1 MSLKLLKRKLRIK
14 RQFAYFEYLGG
25 HIYYY
30 NQNLAGKQIN
40 ELTMILN
47 QQYESASQRIE
58 KIRQNL
64 CTNFG
69 IVDIVNYPET
79 DLWDPLPK
87 PPFGKIYYL
96 DWVKEIKKKYN
107 KSAYKNL
114 ICSGCPY
121 SKGVEWMNTFN
132 EVPCEL
138 VNGAL
143 YLLKKPYLCKFIDLY
158 IEQKDPLF
166 QQYPEK
172 EFYEKIEKEHGKRAL
187 KRFTKKQRKLKRK
200 FEKLNKSKE
209 VK

>member
-1 MSLKLLKRKLRIK
+1 MILKLLKRKLRIK

-40 ELTMILN
+40 ALNMIIS
-47 QQYESASQRIE
+47 QQFESASQRIE
-58 KIRQNL
+58 KIRQEL

-69 IVDIVNYPET
+69 IVDLRDYPET

-107 KSAYKNL
+107 KIAYKSL
-114 ICSGCPY
+114 ICSNCPY
-121 SKGVEWMNTFN
+121 SKGVEGMYTDII
-132 EVPCEL
+132 PCGL
-138 VNGAL
+138 INGVI
-143 YLLKKPYLCKFIDLY
+143 YLLDKPYLCRFIDY
-158 IEQKDPLF
+158 DIRRKDFLDNK
-166 QQYPEK
+166 YPEK

-187 KRFTKKQRKLKRK
+187 KKFTKKQRKLKRK
-200 FEKLNKSKE
+200 FEKLNKTKE
-209 VK
+209 VE